1 MKTVL
6 IVYVIS
12 WLIVLVAVVIRAIR
26 NGLNYFKKDPWYFYL
41 LLFALA
47 PFCILIIV
55 IPSALMNGFYKSK
68 RKAKSDAE
76 GETEEKTDYVDND
89 YGNWFK

>member
-1 MKTVL
+1 MKIVL

-12 WLIVLVAVVIRAIR
+12 WLIVLGAAVVRLII
-26 NGLNYFKKDPWYFYL
+26 NGWKFFKQFPWYYYL
-41 LLFALA
+41 RLFALA
-47 PFCILIIV
+47 PFCILFIV
-55 IPSALMNGFYKSK
+55 IPLALMNFLNKSK

-76 GETEEKTDYVDND
+76 GEAEEIDDVDKD

>member
-1 MKTVL
+1 MMVGQSFNSNSRSLAAYVKRCGLNEPNNCMKIVL

-12 WLIVLVAVVIRAIR
+12 WVIVLGAVVVRAIR

-55 IPSALMNGFYKSK
+55 IPSALMNCF
-68 RKAKSDAE
+68 
-76 GETEEKTDYVDND
+76 
-89 YGNWFK
+89 

>member
-1 MKTVL
+1 MKIVL

-12 WLIVLVAVVIRAIR
+12 WVIVLGAVVVRAIR

-47 PFCILIIV
+47 PFFFFFFLFT
-55 IPSALMNGFYKSK
+55 SALMNCFYKSK

>member
-12 WLIVLVAVVIRAIR
+12 WLIVIGAVVVRAIT

-47 PFCILIIV
+47 PFCILFIV
-55 IPSALMNGFYKSK
+55 IPSALMNCFNKNK
-68 RKAKSDAE
+68 RKTKSDAE
-76 GETEEKTDYVDND
+76 GEAGEIDDVDKD

>member
-1 MKTVL
+1 MKIVL

-12 WLIVLVAVVIRAIR
+12 WVIVLGAVVVRAIR

-55 IPSALMNGFYKSK
+55 IPSALMNCFNKNK
-68 RKAKSDAE
+68 RKEKSDAE
-76 GETEEKTDYVDND
+76 GEAEEIIDYVDND

>member
-1 MKTVL
+1 MKIVLTV
-6 IVYVIS
+6 YAIS
-12 WLIVLVAVVIRAIR
+12 WLIVLGAVVVRAIKD
-26 NGLNYFKKDPWYFYL
+26 GLNYFKKDPWYFYL

-47 PFCILIIV
+47 PFCILFIV
-55 IPSALMNGFYKSK
+55 IPSALMNCFNKNK

-76 GETEEKTDYVDND
+76 GEAEEIDDVDKD